1 MIGPFLTPWMQSLA
15 LDMQQSHQLQQ
26 EPEGDEDKEASEDQS
41 ADKPSSSQSSPSM
54 KEAKG
59 KSPLKKMAKLKK
71 RAQGELFNAAIEKV
85 TSAQHAS
92 DQKFLEIEEKRLKME
107 EKMMGQ

>member
-1 MIGPFLTPWMQSLA
+1 
-15 LDMQQSHQLQQ
+15 
-26 EPEGDEDKEASEDQS
+26 
-41 ADKPSSSQSSPSM
+41 M

-59 KSPLKKMAKLKK
+59 KSPLKKMAKEKK
-71 RAQGELFNAAIEKV
+71 RAWGELFDAAIEKV

-107 EKMMGQ
+107 EKMMGQLQSTLALMSGMLPQVGAYSQPYYPPIPPLHNFPPPSDHEDQGNARKDN